1 MKISV
6 VIPVYNVKQYLDRC
20 IASLAGQ
27 TYSDWELILVDDG
40 STDGSGQLCDCFA
53 SRRWRIIWR
62 ECVKQGRK
70 SQ

>member
-53 SRRWRIIWR
+53 AKLPRT
-62 ECVKQGRK
+62 
-70 SQ
+70 